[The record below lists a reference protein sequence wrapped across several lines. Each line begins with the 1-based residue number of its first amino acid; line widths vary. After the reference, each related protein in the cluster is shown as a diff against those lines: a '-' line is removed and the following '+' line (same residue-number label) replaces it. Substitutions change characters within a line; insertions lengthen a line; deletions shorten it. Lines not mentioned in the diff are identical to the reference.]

1 MENIG
6 RGKKIL
12 VFQDEIEG
20 NCPSTVGQKGAKA
33 YARQRFEIGSKEI
46 HAHIQLLTAN
56 YIMNL

>member
-6 RGKKIL
+6 RGKKTL

-33 YARQRFEIGSKEI
+33 YARQRFELGNKEI
-46 HAHIQLLTAN
+46 QIHIQLLTAN
-56 YIMNL
+56 YITNL